1 MVESLWIRL
10 TSPITAVIGGT
21 WEGMKKRPS
30 LNPFSEAFDT
40 GSKLKLGIGAI
51 VVILAIIAF
60 IYIATVGLTAAASM
74 KTSYKTLRGK

>member
-10 TSPITAVIGGT
+10 TSPITAVTRGT

-30 LNPFSEAFDT
+30 LNPFSDTFDT

-51 VVILAIIAF
+51 IVILAIIAF
-60 IYIATVGLTAAASM
+60 IYVATVGLTTAASA
-74 KTSYKTLRGK
+74 KRTYKELKR